1 MPILQESI
9 HKLEVAGGMRY
20 LKIGLAAV
28 LIITVI
34 ALYNIQSFKN
44 MGTQEAMDSAQLAR
58 NIAQG
63 KGYTTLFVRP
73 FSMYLFKKH
82 NEMSPNAVDKRLAEL
97 TAIKTLHPDISN
109 PPVYPLVLAGLMKVL
124 PFDFSISTKPRSFWS
139 SKGEFSR
146 YQPDFLISVFNQLLF
161 FGAIVAFFFL
171 AMRFFDARVAWT
183 SAGLLFGAEIF
194 WRFSVSGM
202 STMLLLLIFIG
213 VVWCLILAEEEGRDM
228 KRGMGALVVLG
239 IVAGLLTGIGGLT
252 RYNFGWLI
260 LPVVIFFGLF
270 GGQRRWLLVLAALI
284 AFAAVMTPWV
294 IRNEMISGTPFG
306 TAGYDMFATTAI
318 FPEHKLERS
327 LVPDFAFGGTV
338 WSKILTQKLLAN
350 SRELL
355 QSEFPKLGG
364 NWIGAFFLVG
374 LLVGIPNVAASRL
387 RYFLLM
393 CLAVLLAAQALGQT
407 QLSEDSKQ
415 INSEN
420 LLVLAGPLV
429 LMYGVSFFY
438 LLLDQIYLP
447 IRELRYVLIGAFGV
461 IGCFPMLLALLF
473 ALLPS
478 RTRTALSYPPYHP
491 PSIQKAANY
500 AKPDELTMSDIPW
513 AVAWYGQKQCAWL
526 TPKMMP
532 DFADINDLQKPV
544 QVLYLTKVTLDS
556 RIISDWLAA
565 GGESWPNIILE
576 TVQFSGQRDAEG
588 KDNWPKRVELKVRQ
602 LNESTQSSPL
612 NLGAQGI
619 KVSFLPFHYWQQGW
633 PDFITLTVRER
644 AIDQE

>member
-20 LKIGLAAV
+20 LKMGLAV
-28 LIITVI
+28 LVFVTVI
-34 ALYNIQSFKN
+34 ALYNVQSFKN

-58 NIAQG
+58 NIAEG
-63 KGYTTLFVRP
+63 KGYKTLFVRP

-82 NEMSPNAVDKRLAEL
+82 NEMAPNAVDKRLAEL
-97 TAIKTLHPDISN
+97 TEIKTSHPDISN
-109 PPVYPLVLAGLMKVL
+109 PPVYPIVLAGLMKVL
-124 PFDFSISTKPRSFWS
+124 PFDFSISTKPKSFWT
-139 SKGEFSR
+139 SKGEFWR

-161 FGAIVAFFFL
+161 FGTIVAFFFL
-171 AMRFFDARVAWT
+171 AKRFFDARVAWT

-202 STMLLLLIFIG
+202 STILLFLIFIG
-213 VVWCLILAEEEGRDM
+213 VIWCLVLAEEECRET
-228 KRGMGALVVLG
+228 KRGIAALVVLAA
-239 IVAGLLTGIGGLT
+239 VAGLLTGIGGLT
-252 RYNFGWLI
+252 RYSFGWLI
-260 LPVVIFFGLF
+260 VPVVIFFGLF
-270 GGQRRWLLVLAALI
+270 GGQRRWLLALAAFI

-294 IRNEMISGTPFG
+294 VRNEMISGTPFG
-306 TAGYDMFATTAI
+306 TAGYDMFATTGI

-327 LVPDFAFGGTV
+327 LAPDFAFGGTV
-338 WSKILTQKLLAN
+338 WAKILTQKLLAN
-350 SRELL
+350 SREIL

-374 LLVGIPNVAASRL
+374 LLVGFANVAASRI
-387 RYFLLM
+387 RYFFLM
-393 CLAVLLAAQALGQT
+393 SLAVLVAAQALGHT

-420 LLVLAGPLV
+420 LVVLAGPLV

-447 IRELRYVLIGAFGV
+447 IRELRYLLIGAFCV
-461 IGCFPMLLALLF
+461 IGCLPMIF

-478 RTRTALSYPPYHP
+478 RTKTPFSYPPYHP
-491 PSIQKAANY
+491 PSIQKAASY
-500 AKPDELTMSDIPW
+500 AKADELTMSDVPW
-513 AVAWYGQKQCAWL
+513 AMAWYGQRQCVWL

-565 GGESWPNIILE
+565 GTESWPNIILE

-588 KDNWPKRVELKVRQ
+588 KDFWPKRVELKVRQ
-602 LNESTQSSPL
+602 LSESTQSSPL

-619 KVSFLPFHYWQQGW
+619 KISYLPFHYWQQGW
-633 PDFITLTVRER
+633 PEFITLTTRQR